1 MTDKTITDPQDYQS
15 FADIVS
21 EDEADN
27 DASAAGQEAKADDA
41 PENEQGTDP
50 EDTAD
55 DQADEAADD
64 DEGESDDAEADDE
77 VKYVT
82 VTDDDGNE
90 WEVPEAL
97 SAGFMKSKDYTQKT
111 QHVAEMR
118 RAAEERER
126 QIEALA
132 KRNDEDLKIEAEL
145 SRLEAINERYNNLNW
160 SQLAQDDFYDAQQKQ
175 FDRQLVRERIEE
187 LKGAKNARHE
197 QRLQEMQ
204 QETAKRIDEAE
215 AYARANIPGWE
226 SGKDR
231 EILDFAREIGFDDE
245 ALRKNMNGAFIRM
258 LHKAH
263 VGETAMK
270 RATEKPRPAQKQ
282 VKPAAKVGAKSNG
295 TKRIRL
301 ADADMASFIAAR
313 EKGVGPSMNDL

>member
-1 MTDKTITDPQDYQS
+1 MDRETIAPEDQS
-15 FADIVS
+15 FADIVND
-21 EDEADN
+21 DEADN
-27 DASAAGQEAKADDA
+27 DASAAEQEAKADDA
-41 PENEQGTDP
+41 PEDEQDTGP

-55 DQADEAADD
+55 DEAGSSADDEGDD
-64 DEGESDDAEADDE
+64 DEADAEI
-77 VKYVT
+77 KYVT
-82 VTDDDGNE
+82 ITDDDGNE
-90 WEVPEAL
+90 WEVPESI
-97 SAGFMKSKDYTQKT
+97 SAGYMKSRDYTQKT
-111 QHVAEMR
+111 QQVAEMR
-118 RAAEERER
+118 RAAEEREK

-132 KRNDEDLKIEAEL
+132 KRNDEDLQIEAEL
-145 SRLEAINERYNNLNW
+145 SRLEAINEQYNKLNW

-197 QRLQEMQ
+197 QRIQEMQ
-204 QETAKRIDEAE
+204 QETAKRIEEAE

-245 ALRKNMNGAFIRM
+245 TLRKNMNGAFIKM

-270 RATEKPRPAQKQ
+270 RATEKPKPAQKQ
-282 VKPAAKVGAKSNG
+282 VKPVAKVGAKSNG
-295 TKRIRL
+295 AKRIRL